1 MKSNNITT
9 NINNHEPLMDDVEFL
24 EHYANNEFKCY
35 QRWLSKSNPLEQDA
49 FIGLHRLNQEL
60 GNHRLRQHLEETGQE
75 IWQRLKQKM
84 SQY

>member
-1 MKSNNITT
+1 MKSKNLVTIKK
-9 NINNHEPLMDDVEFL
+9 EYQPQMDDVEFL
-24 EHYANNEFKCY
+24 EHYANNEFECY
-35 QRWLSKSNPLEQDA
+35 KRWKSKSNPLEQDA

-75 IWQRLKQKM
+75 VWHRLKQRM